1 VFRLSDPVVMTAE
14 GLAALQAELEHLE
27 TVKRREIAERIKTAR
42 EWGDLKENSEYH
54 DAKNDQAHLE
64 TKILRIREQL
74 LAAEVRE
81 VETQTEVVG
90 FGSKVEVEDT
100 GSGRRQAYSLV
111 SAPEAAPAEG
121 KLSIDSP
128 VGKALVGARVGDER
142 TLETPRGTRTLKIV
156 AIGYG

>member
-1 VFRLSDPVVMTAE
+1 MAGLSETVVMTAE

-27 TVKRREIAERIKTAR
+27 TVARREIAERIKTAR

-90 FGSKVEVEDT
+90 FGSTVEVEDAAT
-100 GSGRRQAYSLV
+100 GKQTAYTLV
-111 SAPEAAPAEG
+111 SAPEA
-121 KLSIDSP
+121 
-128 VGKALVGARVGDER
+128 
-142 TLETPRGTRTLKIV
+142 
-156 AIGYG
+156 